1 MSLTDEETLE
11 LHELLDG
18 LVENNLSP
26 AKRARLEQWIVESD
40 EVRRRYVYFMDM
52 SSSLVHFAEELISDE
67 TSEEKGLSAGEKIVR
82 FVRPVALIAALL
94 VAGFYLPRTFI
105 ENDKDSEGI
114 ASNTGS
120 SILPD
125 APEEVIVDSVAVL
138 TKTVGVEWSD
148 EAEIKPE
155 LGNTLEPC
163 RLKLESGL
171 AQIEFLQGSTV
182 VLEGPVEF
190 EIINP
195 NGGELFS
202 GKLRAS
208 VPQVAT
214 GFSIEVPNGKIIDL
228 GTEFGLHVHEGGSTE
243 VFVYKGRVLYE
254 GVAGEDEDV
263 FREIS
268 GGESIFIDPY
278 GFPRWVEMPTEPFMG
293 KAELA
298 YRSMEESQRR
308 HSAWVQ
314 MSKEIA
320 QNPKTRLYFTFDN
333 QDDWSRVLLDTST
346 ASQPP
351 SNGAVIGCKWE
362 EGRWAGK
369 GALAFKRDN
378 DRVRL
383 NLPKHLTSATLVAWI
398 KIDAL
403 PQSIAPIICA
413 EPLSLGAACW
423 SINKQG
429 QLALRVKS
437 AKGFNLYESAV
448 AFGKER
454 VGRWTHVATTLDSE
468 SKMISHYV
476 NGRSFS
482 HERMSELVPLN
493 FEKSLL
499 GSSSMPKAPKGAA
512 LRGSIDE
519 FVLFEEAYKED
530 EIRRIYEVGRPYEP
544 TNPFGSNSP

>member
-1 MSLTDEETLE
+1 MKLTDEETLE

-52 SSSLVHFAEELISDE
+52 SASLFHFAEELISDE
-67 TSEEKGLSAGEKIVR
+67 TAEEKGLSAGEKIVR

-94 VAGFYLPRTFI
+94 VAGFYLPRTFV
-105 ENDKDSEGI
+105 ENDKDSGGV
-114 ASNTGS
+114 ALDSDGA
-120 SILPD
+120 ILPN
-125 APEEVIVDSVAVL
+125 APEGVIVDSVAVL

-148 EAEIKPE
+148 EAKIKPQ

-163 RLKLESGL
+163 ILKLESGL

-190 EIINP
+190 EVINP
-195 NGGELFS
+195 NGGELSF

-254 GVAGEDEDV
+254 GVAGGDEDV
-263 FREIS
+263 FREIA

-278 GFPRWVEMPTEPFMG
+278 GYPRWVEMPTEPFMG

-314 MSKEIA
+314 MSQEIA
-320 QNPKTRLYFTFDN
+320 RNPNTRLYFTFDD
-333 QDDWSRVLLDTST
+333 QDDWSRVLLDASTS
-346 ASQPP
+346 SQTP

-383 NLPKHLTSATLVAWI
+383 NLPGQLSSATLAAWI

-403 PQSIAPIICA
+403 PQSIAPIICT

-429 QLALRVKS
+429 QLALRLKS
-437 AKGFNLYESAV
+437 ANESNLYESAV

-482 HERMSELVPLN
+482 HEKMAKWVPLS
-493 FEKSLL
+493 FEKSLF
-499 GSSSMPKAPKGAA
+499 GHSFDTSDQEGTAF
-512 LRGSIDE
+512 RGSIDE
-519 FVLFEEAYKED
+519 FVLFEEAYQEE
-530 EIRRIYEVGRPYEP
+530 EIRRIYEIGRPYEP
-544 TNPFGSNSP
+544 ASPFGGNLP